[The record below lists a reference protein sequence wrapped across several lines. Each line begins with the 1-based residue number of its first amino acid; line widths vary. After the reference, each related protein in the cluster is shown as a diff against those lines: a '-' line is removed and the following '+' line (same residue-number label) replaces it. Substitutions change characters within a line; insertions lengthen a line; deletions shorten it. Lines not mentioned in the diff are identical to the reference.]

1 MKISKKSLLVELLSG
16 AQVVTLTIAMLAS
29 ALWIRSSVQG
39 IVREQIGNDNQLIA
53 GQMARLISQNKFD
66 SIHYGSP
73 SWERLQTLI
82 EEIKLPN
89 DGYMCVADSK
99 DGKLVCHPALRMRP
113 GLLGSPVGQAKIRVG
128 DQTMTAMES
137 IRTGSSVTGTMGRGD
152 STEVVSVAMLPEING
167 ILLVHQSEAA
177 SRKAVNN
184 LLLPIGA
191 VGLMVGLGLI
201 LVTKKV
207 SVAIL
212 VRYENRIAEINEG
225 LEETVRQRT
234 RALTRTRDAVIF
246 GLAKLSESRDNDT
259 GEHLDRIRTYSTI
272 LAQSLASR
280 RNDIDGE
287 LVANI
292 GLASSLHDIGKVGV
306 PDRVLLK
313 PGRLDAEERRVME
326 IHPQVGRECLEAIG
340 EKLGEDNFLSLARE
354 ICAFHHEKWD
364 GTGYPN
370 RLSGTDI
377 PISARIVALADVYDA
392 LRSHRPYKNP
402 MSHEQACS
410 IILEG
415 RGTHFDPD
423 VVDAFFDN
431 EKQFRNFS
439 AEHEHLHAEEF
450 SGSKQMY
457 QESLIGKHCQS
468 SLASQC

>member
-1 MKISKKSLLVELLSG
+1 MKISKKSLLIELLSG
-16 AQVVTLTIAMLAS
+16 TQVVTLTFALIAS

-39 IVREQIGNDNQLIA
+39 IVREQIGSDNRLIA
-53 GQMARLISQNKFD
+53 SQMARLISLSKFD
-66 SIHYGSP
+66 SIDYGTP
-73 SWERLQTLI
+73 GWDRLQTLI
-82 EEIKLPN
+82 EEIELPN
-89 DGYMCVADSK
+89 DGYMCIAGAG
-99 DGKLVCHPALRMRP
+99 DGKLVCHPEMRERP
-113 GLLGSPVGQAKIRVG
+113 GLRGSNVGQAKIQVG
-128 DQTMTAMES
+128 DRNMTVMES
-137 IRTGSSVTGTMGRGD
+137 TSSGSSVTGTMESLEG
-152 STEVVSVAMLPEING
+152 TEVVSAAMLPEVNG
-167 ILLVHQSEAA
+167 ILLVHQSDSA
-177 SRKAVNN
+177 SEKAVND
-184 LLLPIGA
+184 LLIPIGA
-191 VGLMVGLGLI
+191 VGLAVGLGLI
-201 LVTKKV
+201 LVTRRV

-212 VRYENRIAEINEG
+212 VRYENKIAEINEG

-280 RNDIDGE
+280 RKDIDGE

-306 PDRVLLK
+306 PDCVLLK
-313 PGRLDAEERRVME
+313 PGRLTVEERRVIE
-326 IHPQVGRECLEAIG
+326 VHPQVGRECLEAVG
-340 EKLGEDNFLSLARE
+340 EQLGEDNFLKLATE

-370 RLSGTDI
+370 RLAGTDI

-392 LRSHRPYKNP
+392 LRSRRPYKDP
-402 MSHEQACS
+402 MSHEKACS

-431 EKQFRNFS
+431 EKQFRDFS
-439 AEHEHLHAEEF
+439 DKLEQVHTAKLSHYIAATDAETIP
-450 SGSKQMY
+450 Y
-457 QESLIGKHCQS
+457 TV
-468 SLASQC
+468 